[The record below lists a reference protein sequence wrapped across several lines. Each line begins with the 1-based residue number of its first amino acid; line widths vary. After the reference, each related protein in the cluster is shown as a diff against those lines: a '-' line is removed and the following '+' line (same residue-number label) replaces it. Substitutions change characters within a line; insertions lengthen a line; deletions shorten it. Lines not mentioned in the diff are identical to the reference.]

1 MDHRAEGVHA
11 GLQGP
16 HGEANGGCRGDLGEC
31 SVQGSRSLAVDLV
44 ALAAFRRYR
53 DAHGRFTEQARRRA
67 EEASGLAPEEKLRAV
82 VEASGLA
89 EGELGKYLRKKGL
102 HTAELEEWRA
112 IAVQALRSAK
122 KVRRTK
128 SPEAKRIRVLE
139 KEVHRKDKALAE
151 VTALLALKKKLE
163 AIWGDEDDRTRMTSE
178 T

>member
-1 MDHRAEGVHA
+1 MQKEYTQGFKARMVKRMAGAEAISASALSREVGVSQSTLSRWLRSA
-11 GLQGP
+11 GTVMPMGGSQNKQG
-16 HGEANGGCRGDLGEC
+16 G
-31 SVQGSRSLAVDLV
+31 
-44 ALAAFRRYR
+44 AAKRPR
-53 DAHGRFTEQARRRA
+53 DWP
-67 EEASGLAPEEKLRAV
+67 PEKKLRAV

-89 EGELGKYLRKKGL
+89 EGELGEYLRKKGL